1 MIVSGEASESEDEI
15 TPTPSTSSSF
25 RPVPLRS
32 TSSTSLKGVSPSP
45 SFSSTNGGGARD
57 SRHPSLSHS
66 WNLTMSSVSKAV
78 GKLGESLSRQ
88 TTVDNPPYSN
98 YSGKSLLHQKL
109 HEKNGSMKKSI
120 DGFVEETIAR
130 VPKELENI
138 LASYGK
144 TQLYFQE
151 VVISMQ
157 QANHYTAEALESM
170 DDLIEIGES
179 IRFPENWQ
187 EQTKENESSA

>member
-15 TPTPSTSSSF
+15 TPTPSTSSKF
-25 RPVPLRS
+25 NHVPLRS
-32 TSSTSLKGVSPSP
+32 RSSTSLKGVSPSP
-45 SFSSTNGGGARD
+45 SFSSTTSSSRDARD
-57 SRHPSLSHS
+57 VRDARSAGLSHS

-88 TTVDNPPYSN
+88 ATLDDPPYSN

-109 HEKNGSMKKSI
+109 HEKNDSLKKNI
-120 DGFVEETIAR
+120 DGFVEDTISR

-138 LASYGK
+138 LGSYAK
-144 TQLYFQE
+144 TQFYFQE

-157 QANHYTAEALESM
+157 QANHYTAESLESM
-170 DDLIEIGES
+170 EDCIEISQS
-179 IRFPENWQ
+179 IRFPE
-187 EQTKENESSA
+187 T